1 MIDTSSLLWA
11 VFNRWVEKHPKHEK
25 RLRKA
30 ARLVLAG
37 KVAPRG
43 LSSWR
48 VVGSKGATH
57 LVELECG
64 FPRCSCPYRGRC
76 SHIWAA
82 AMLVR
87 WASDIENA
95 VQVVLTKQAP
105 KPRKVYLSK
114 ALGVLCRKHHD
125 ANQVAIG
132 RLPLAEV
139 IPLRRQV

>member
-1 MIDTSSLLWA
+1 MIDTNELLWA
-11 VFNRWVEKHPKHEK
+11 VFTRWVARYPKHEK

-57 LVELECG
+57 LVEVECG
-64 FPRCSCPYRGRC
+64 FPRCSCPYQGRC

-87 WASDIENA
+87 WAADIEEA
-95 VQVVLTKQAP
+95 VQEVLTRQAP

-114 ALGVLCRKHHD
+114 ALGAHCRKLHD
-125 ANQVAIG
+125 NNQANME

-139 IPLRRQV
+139 IPLRR